1 MNIRK
6 HMEMLGLKVEDK
18 VTGFK
23 GVVTSVSFD
32 LYGCVQTIVNPGVG
46 EDKKPGESLWFD
58 IGRLKVLEGE
68 LALRLLTEKN
78 VGAGA
83 SLIHKTKPL
92 FEVIGSS
99 RGGTHWQRLCLVVN
113 KEIAYHRVTAT
124 RNNHNHYDETVP
136 MI

>member
-32 LYGCVQTIVNPGVG
+32 LYGCVQTIVNPGMG

-58 IGRLKVLEGE
+58 IGRLKVLESEPVMDVPNFEYGPIAE
-68 LALRLLTEKN
+68 GKKGPAEK
-78 VGAGA
+78 
-83 SLIHKTKPL
+83 
-92 FEVIGSS
+92 
-99 RGGTHWQRLCLVVN
+99 
-113 KEIAYHRVTAT
+113 
-124 RNNHNHYDETVP
+124 P
-136 MI
+136 MFMKA